1 LHTLLLVLLALDA
14 LQLLVAAAALV
25 RGRRSLRA
33 GAPSHARYSFLHAAL
48 LAAGSLVLAVPL
60 LLGLG
65 DVLSDDVAVY
75 LALALELAAFPL
87 ARAVLGRLEAAHFER
102 RPA

>member
-1 LHTLLLVLLALDA
+1 LHTLLLVLLGLDG
-14 LQLLVAAAALV
+14 LQLLIAATALV

-48 LAAGSLVLAVPL
+48 LAGGSVVLAVPL
-60 LLGLG
+60 VLGLA
-65 DVLSDDVAVY
+65 DVLADDVAVY
-75 LALALELAAFPL
+75 TALGLELVVFPL
-87 ARAVLGRLEAAHFER
+87 ARGVLGRLESAHYQR